1 MLTTCT
7 VVAALALGS
16 VSSASDAP
24 APAAVTTSST
34 TAPSYPCTNPDAA
47 LTGRDV
53 VSSGV
58 VHSGRV
64 AGSTASEIAS
74 KINARAFESA
84 GGATKPCA
92 DFSHAELDAIVSEV
106 RVQFH
111 RFRSTYSASRAG
123 SSLSCSHCLQRISR
137 SRARLEL
144 TTIFTCT
151 VPPRC
156 GATSRPRWLPS
167 TLLEL
172 ETGASCAT
180 SRFLTTRRTGLKNK
194 RCSMTPMAQR
204 RCTRRSAPRC

>member
-1 MLTTCT
+1 MLTTCTRT

-64 AGSTASEIAS
+64 TGSTASEIAS

-111 RFRSTYSASRAG
+111 RFRSTYSAARAAV
-123 SSLSCSHCLQRISR
+123 LATH
-137 SRARLEL
+137 L

>member
-16 VSSASDAP
+16 VSSASYAP
-24 APAAVTTSST
+24 APAAVTTAPI

-111 RFRSTYSASRAG
+111 RFRSTYSAARAG
-123 SSLSCSHCLQRISR
+123 SSLSCSHRLQRITR
-137 SRARLEL
+137 SRARAHHQ
-144 TTIFTCT
+144 FTCT
-151 VPPRC
+151 FPPRC

-172 ETGASCAT
+172 EMGASCAT

>member
-1 MLTTCT
+1 MVKTRQLNLYLSMLTTCT

-16 VSSASDAP
+16 VSSASYAP
-24 APAAVTTSST
+24 APAAVTTAPI

-111 RFRSTYSASRAG
+111 RFRSTYSAARAG
-123 SSLSCSHCLQRISR
+123 SSLSCSHRLQRITR
-137 SRARLEL
+137 SRARAHHMSPAPFRLDV
-144 TTIFTCT
+144 
-151 VPPRC
+151 VP
-156 GATSRPRWLPS
+156 
-167 TLLEL
+167 LLAHA
-172 ETGASCAT
+172 GCQV
-180 SRFLTTRRTGLKNK
+180 
-194 RCSMTPMAQR
+194 RCSSWR
-204 RCTRRSAPRC
+204 WAPAALRVAF